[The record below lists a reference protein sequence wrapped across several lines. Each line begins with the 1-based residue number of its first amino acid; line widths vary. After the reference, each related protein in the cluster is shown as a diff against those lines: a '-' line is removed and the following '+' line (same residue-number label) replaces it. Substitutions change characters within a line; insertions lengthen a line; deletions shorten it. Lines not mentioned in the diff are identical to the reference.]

1 MYLIDDRDDM
11 INDELVV
18 DDSDDDDS
26 DDDDKSDLSI
36 LGASTATTEWKACS
50 WNE

>member
-11 INDELVV
+11 IDDELVV
-18 DDSDDDDS
+18 VVDN

>member
-11 INDELVV
+11 IDDEVV
-18 DDSDDDDS
+18 VVVDDDS
-26 DDDDKSDLSI
+26 DESDLSI
-36 LGASTATTEWKACS
+36 LGASTATTEWNACS

>member
-11 INDELVV
+11 IDDELVV
-18 DDSDDDDS
+18 DDDS

-36 LGASTATTEWKACS
+36 LGASTATIEWKACS

>member
-11 INDELVV
+11 IDDELVV
-18 DDSDDDDS
+18 VVDDDS

-36 LGASTATTEWKACS
+36 LGASTATTEWNACS

>member
-11 INDELVV
+11 IDGELVV
-18 DDSDDDDS
+18 VVDDDS

>member
-11 INDELVV
+11 IDDELVV
-18 DDSDDDDS
+18 VVDDDS

>member
-1 MYLIDDRDDM
+1 MYLIDERDDM
-11 INDELVV
+11 IDDELVV
-18 DDSDDDDS
+18 VDN